1 MTVRKRETFTS
12 TVTSSICECPVASH
26 KIRLLDPAALPS
38 TTTCVGDVASVSMI
52 AGLLDRIRVTGDC
65 RLMTTDFP
73 TNTCNACPSEWAHAG
88 VPASKSAMPNA
99 RINFVGCPNAKGLIV
114 WRYQILA
121 LEFLNRTLR

>member
-73 TNTCNACPSEWAHAG
+73 TNTCKACPSDWAAAG
-88 VPASKSAMPNA
+88 IAVGNTKITRARAKFLTCPNA
-99 RINFVGCPNAKGLIV
+99 RVLIV
-114 WRYQILA
+114 LRYRILT
-121 LEFLNRTLR
+121 LEFLN